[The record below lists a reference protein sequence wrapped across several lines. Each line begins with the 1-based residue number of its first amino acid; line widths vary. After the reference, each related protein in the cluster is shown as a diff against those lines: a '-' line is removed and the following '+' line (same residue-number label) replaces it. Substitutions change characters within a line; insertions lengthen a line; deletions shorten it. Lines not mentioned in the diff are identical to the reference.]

1 MVTLTC
7 VFIVA
12 YSAIIPTWMALGY
25 HSWKPRGLCAFIT
38 TCPPWAT
45 VVLSCHTFVLMI
57 AISFVYQRILHE
69 ALRIKRQIHANVPES
84 LEHNNDPNQ
93 SQTETDATRLRDN
106 LNVIKNF
113 AIIVGTSF
121 SVWLPH
127 AVVSTFLSYQPLL
140 YLAQKHIQIALF
152 AMATSQALIPV
163 LNPIIYA
170 TRLKWFK
177 QLLRYV
183 IGSITFR
190 ECEQSMSDIW
200 PAMNYIRLLETQSLW
215 H

>member
-1 MVTLTC
+1 MVTLIC

-12 YSAIIPTWMALGY
+12 YSLIIPAWMALGY
-25 HSWKPRGLCAFIT
+25 HSFKPRGLCTFIT

-45 VVLSCHTFVLMI
+45 VVLSCHTYVLMV

-69 ALRIKRQIHANVPES
+69 ALRIKRQIHANVPDS
-84 LEHNNDPNQ
+84 LEGNRGDSNQ
-93 SQTETDATRLRDN
+93 SPTDTDAIRLQDN

-121 SVWLPH
+121 LVWVPH

-140 YLAQKHIQIALF
+140 YLANPHIQIALSV
-152 AMATSQALIPV
+152 MAFSQAFIPV

-177 QLLRYV
+177 QLLRYI
-183 IGSITFR
+183 IGSITYR

-200 PAMNYIRLLETQSLW
+200 IVDNHLQLLPAP